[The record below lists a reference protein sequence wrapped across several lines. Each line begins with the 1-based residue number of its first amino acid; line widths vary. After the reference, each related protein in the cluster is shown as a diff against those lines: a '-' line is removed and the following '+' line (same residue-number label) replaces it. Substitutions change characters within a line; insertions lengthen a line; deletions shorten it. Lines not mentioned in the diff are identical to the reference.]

1 MGHRSN
7 VETFKLYLPDIS
19 KPQYTG
25 GSPLRRQLF
34 VDTTHNMSP
43 DFTSTSVINP
53 YSVGGTLCLTNVDIH
68 NIESHGNTLNVRIE
82 HVFLPF
88 TKSQTMRVRVLHP
101 SAGRSPDI
109 PEMAVL
115 KLYDRRWIDDR
126 KFDDEPWSPAREE
139 AARARWKAIASGELV
154 DDFDTLNP
162 DDYTQSHEEEQY
174 RRMCKV
180 SLI

>member
-1 MGHRSN
+1 
-7 VETFKLYLPDIS
+7 
-19 KPQYTG
+19 
-25 GSPLRRQLF
+25 
-34 VDTTHNMSP
+34 MSP
-43 DFTSTSVINP
+43 DFTFTSVINP
-53 YSVGGTLCLTNVDIH
+53 YSAGGTISLTTLVDIH
-68 NIESHGNTLNVRIE
+68 NIESHGDTLNVHVE

-88 TKSQTMRVRVLHP
+88 TKSQTMRVRILH
-101 SAGRSPDI
+101 SLAGGSTLTDI
-109 PEMAVL
+109 PEELAVL

-162 DDYTQSHEEEQY
+162 DEYTQSHEEEQY
-174 RRMCKV
+174 RRICKV